1 MKKTVVPFERH
12 EMALTAPK
20 CMYSVSLSTDEHR
33 YGRMLTGFAWAK
45 SNFSDVLTYLGDG
58 FLLETTLRMTGTP
71 ADLVPGQ
78 ASALGAR
85 AEQDLRGIQPAAR
98 FWRASESAADP
109 DFREHHDAVR
119 AAYTGDLSLRD
130 SIDSDARAYIE
141 RLTRNSRLQ
150 LPPDVATGLAIDY
163 IVFEIAGYSLLSSR
177 GYIVD
182 VYASGSGEL
191 PTLEKFM
198 LGQLHGFP
206 QLQQRACII
215 LGT

>member
-1 MKKTVVPFERH
+1 
-12 EMALTAPK
+12 MALTASK
-20 CMYSVSLSTDEHR
+20 CMYSVSLSTDESR
-33 YGRMLTGFAWAK
+33 YGRMLTGFAWAT
-45 SNFSDVLTYLGDG
+45 SNFADVLTYLGDG

-71 ADLVPGQ
+71 ADLVSGQ
-78 ASALGAR
+78 AAALGAR
-85 AEQDLRGIQPAAR
+85 AEQDLSRVQPSVQ
-98 FWRASESAADP
+98 FWRASQSAVDP
-109 DFREHHDAVR
+109 NFCEHHKEVR
-119 AAYTGDLSLRD
+119 AAYTRD
-130 SIDSDARAYIE
+130 HNIRESINSDARAYIE

-150 LPPDVATGLAIDY
+150 LPPAVALGLAIDY

-198 LGQLHGFP
+198 LEQLHGFP

-215 LGT
+215 LKT